1 MSNSKH
7 ALPKGSRVLV
17 TGANGYIASH
27 VVDQLLSHGYLVRGT
42 IRAPKP
48 WLSEYFAQK
57 YGDVFEAVIVTCFE
71 NRDDINRVLD
81 GVDGIIHLVSAA
93 LPAVIPWVVKATTN
107 ILESAAGMPSIKRV
121 VLVSSSNGL
130 SMLTPNPNGGVL
142 HESKLILTFMIDSW
156 CDEAVKAAW
165 DPNTPD
171 ESKGF
176 KTEAEREAWTW
187 VRGHKPEYTFNTVLP
202 CMTVILCKI
211 IGAITRS
218 ADQLH
223 NMLEDPSPG
232 DLRFHDG
239 VDPQTLERRSHG
251 FVVINLNA
259 TVRALLKINLAEWY
273 VDVEDLARL
282 CAVGLSDPSQMN
294 WFDAVSLLRQLR
306 PKNTP
311 IADVPEENIR
321 GPRDF
326 LPRGGRA
333 EELLRTFY
341 GLPGWTSIRD
351 SLEKGIE
358 GCE

>member
-17 TGANGYIASH
+17 T
-27 VVDQLLSHGYLVRGT
+27 VRGT

-57 YGDVFEAVIVTCFE
+57 YGDVFEAVLVTCFE

-81 GVDGIIHLVSAA
+81 GVDGIIHLISAA
-93 LPAVIPWVVKATTN
+93 LP
-107 ILESAAGMPSIKRV
+107 G
-121 VLVSSSNGL
+121 
-130 SMLTPNPNGGVL
+130 
-142 HESKLILTFMIDSW
+142 SW
-156 CDEAVKAAW
+156 SDEAVKAAW

-251 FVVINLNA
+251 FV
-259 TVRALLKINLAEWY
+259 EWY

-282 CAVGLSDPSQMN
+282 CAVGLSDPSAQSERILAFAQQMN

-306 PKNTP
+306 
-311 IADVPEENIR
+311 
-321 GPRDF
+321 
-326 LPRGGRA
+326 
-333 EELLRTFY
+333 
-341 GLPGWTSIRD
+341 
-351 SLEKGIE
+351 
-358 GCE
+358 

>member
-81 GVDGIIHLVSAA
+81 GVDGIIHLISAA
-93 LPAVIPWVVKATTN
+93 LP
-107 ILESAAGMPSIKRV
+107 
-121 VLVSSSNGL
+121 
-130 SMLTPNPNGGVL
+130 
-142 HESKLILTFMIDSW
+142 DSW
-156 CDEAVKAAW
+156 SDEAVKAAW

-251 FVVINLNA
+251 FV
-259 TVRALLKINLAEWY
+259 
-273 VDVEDLARL
+273 
-282 CAVGLSDPSQMN
+282 G
-294 WFDAVSLLRQLR
+294 VS
-306 PKNTP
+306 
-311 IADVPEENIR
+311 
-321 GPRDF
+321 
-326 LPRGGRA
+326 
-333 EELLRTFY
+333 
-341 GLPGWTSIRD
+341 
-351 SLEKGIE
+351 
-358 GCE
+358 

>member
-57 YGDVFEAVIVTCFE
+57 YGDVFEDVIVTCFE

-81 GVDGIIHLVSAA
+81 GVDGIIHL
-93 LPAVIPWVVKATTN
+93 
-107 ILESAAGMPSIKRV
+107 R
-121 VLVSSSNGL
+121 
-130 SMLTPNPNGGVL
+130 
-142 HESKLILTFMIDSW
+142 LILTFMIDSW
-156 CDEAVKAAW
+156 SDEAVKAAW

-251 FVVINLNA
+251 FV
-259 TVRALLKINLAEWY
+259 
-273 VDVEDLARL
+273 
-282 CAVGLSDPSQMN
+282 G
-294 WFDAVSLLRQLR
+294 VS
-306 PKNTP
+306 
-311 IADVPEENIR
+311 
-321 GPRDF
+321 
-326 LPRGGRA
+326 
-333 EELLRTFY
+333 
-341 GLPGWTSIRD
+341 
-351 SLEKGIE
+351 
-358 GCE
+358 

>member
-17 TGANGYIASH
+17 T
-27 VVDQLLSHGYLVRGT
+27 VRGT

-57 YGDVFEAVIVTCFE
+57 YGDVFEAVLVTCFE

-81 GVDGIIHLVSAA
+81 GVDGIIHLISAA
-93 LPAVIPWVVKATTN
+93 LPAAIPWVVKATTN

-130 SMLTPNPNGGVL
+130 SMLTPSPNGGVL
-142 HESKLILTFMIDSW
+142 HESKLILTFMIGSW
-156 CDEAVKAAW
+156 SDEAVKAAW

-251 FVVINLNA
+251 F
-259 TVRALLKINLAEWY
+259 INLAEWY

-282 CAVGLSDPSQMN
+282 CAVGLSDPSAQSERILAFAQQMN

-321 GPRDF
+321 GRRDF

-358 GCE
+358 GCV